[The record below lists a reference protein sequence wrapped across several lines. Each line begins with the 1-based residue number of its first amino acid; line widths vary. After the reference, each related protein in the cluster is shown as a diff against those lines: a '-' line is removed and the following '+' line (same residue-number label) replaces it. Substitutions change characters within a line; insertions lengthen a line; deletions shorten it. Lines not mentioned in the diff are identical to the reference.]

1 MSNDM
6 TDPLIGRVVDG
17 RYAVG
22 RRIARGGMAT
32 VYEAEDQRLDRT
44 VAIKVM
50 HPHLADDQEFRER
63 FIQEAKATARISHPN
78 VVNVYDQGNRGEV
91 AYLIMEN
98 VPSITLRDHLLKHGA
113 MTPEQSLQVTEAVL
127 AGLSAAHRAEL
138 VHRDIKPE
146 NILLANDGRIK
157 IGDFGLARAASANT
171 ATGKALLGTIAY
183 LSPELVTRGQADKR
197 SDIYAVGI
205 MLFEMLTGK
214 QPFTG
219 EQPMQIAYQHAN
231 DQVPAP
237 SSMEPGIPLSLD
249 LLVEW
254 ATQREP
260 DNRPSDAGEM
270 LAQVQQVRA
279 GRGVDAQSHTLV
291 LRAADTQAQTIAH
304 RPVAGPVAHASH
316 PTTTAEVVP
325 GAVAAMTRKSD
336 ARRRRGPLWLIAA
349 LLVAALL
356 GTTGWWFAIGPGVR
370 VDMPHLAGKTYEQAV
385 SELAAAGFEAAPE
398 RVEQPDY
405 DTPPGEILS
414 TDPGPGASVATDTVV
429 TITVSSGRQQLEAPD
444 LTAGMSETEAQAAIE
459 EAGFVFESEFVD
471 RRFNGDVERG
481 GVYLGLLED
490 RTPFAPGD
498 ELEERTKMGYIV
510 SLGGI
515 PAQAGQD
522 ADEAR
527 GALSA
532 VGLDV
537 NVEERESRDV
547 AEGTIIEVQRPDGA
561 IREGSTITLIV
572 STGPP
577 MVTMPDVVGMRFD
590 EAIET
595 LEALGFTVVTD
606 TNISVERLWSAFN
619 VEEQTPEPGTELEE
633 GSEVTIKGEF

>member
-1 MSNDM
+1 MS
-6 TDPLIGRVVDG
+6 DPLIGRVVDG

-32 VYEAEDQRLDRT
+32 VYEAEDQRLERV

-50 HPHLADDQEFRER
+50 HPHLADDQDFRDR

-78 VVNVYDQGNRGEV
+78 VVNVYDQGTRGEV

-113 MTPEQSLQVTEAVL
+113 LTPEQSLQVTEAVL
-127 AGLSAAHRAEL
+127 AGLSAAHRADL

-237 SSMEPGIPLSLD
+237 SSMEPGIPRSLD

-254 ATQREP
+254 STQRDPEH
-260 DNRPSDAGEM
+260 RPSDAGEM
-270 LAQVQQVRA
+270 LAQVQRVRA
-279 GRGVDAQSHTLV
+279 GRGTDSQSQTRV
-291 LRAADTQAQTIAH
+291 LPAADTQAQTIAH
-304 RPVAGPVAHASH
+304 RPVAGPVAVAAH
-316 PTTTAEVVP
+316 PTSTAEVVP
-325 GAVAAMTRKSD
+325 GAVAALTRRSD
-336 ARRRRGPLWLIAA
+336 ARRRRGPIWLIAA
-349 LLVAALL
+349 LLVAVLM
-356 GTTGWWFAIGPGVR
+356 GTTGWWFAMGPGVR
-370 VDMPHLAGKTYEQAV
+370 VEMPPLAGKTYEQAV

-405 DTPPGEILS
+405 ETPAGEVLA
-414 TDPGPGASVATDTVV
+414 TDPGPGASVAADTVV
-429 TITVSSGRQQLEAPD
+429 VITVSSGRQQLPAPD
-444 LTAGMSETEAQAAIE
+444 LTTGMSESEAQSVIE
-459 EAGFVFESEFVD
+459 EAGFVFDSELVD
-471 RRFNGDVERG
+471 SRFNGDVERG
-481 GVYLGLLED
+481 GVYLGLLEE

-498 ELEERTKMGYIV
+498 ELEERTPMGYIV

-515 PAQAGQD
+515 PAHAGQS

-527 GALSA
+527 GALNA
-532 VGLDV
+532 VNLEV
-537 NVEERESRDV
+537 NIEERESREA
-547 AEGTIIEVQRPDGA
+547 AEGTVIEVKLPDGA
-561 IREGSTITLIV
+561 IREGSVITLVV

-577 MVTMPDVVGMRFD
+577 MVTVPDVVDMQFD
-590 EAIET
+590 EAVEL
-595 LEALGFTVVTD
+595 LEGLGFVVITD
-606 TNISVERLWSAFN
+606 TRIPPELWDAFD
-619 VEEQTPEPGTELEE
+619 VRGQSPDPGTELEE
-633 GSEVTIKGEF
+633 GSEVTIEGAF